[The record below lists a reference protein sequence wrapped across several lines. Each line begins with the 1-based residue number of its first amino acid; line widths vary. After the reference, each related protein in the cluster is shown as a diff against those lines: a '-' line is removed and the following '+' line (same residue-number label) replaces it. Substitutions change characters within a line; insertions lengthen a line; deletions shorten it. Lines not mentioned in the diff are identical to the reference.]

1 MANNNRRIAL
11 IMGPPANGKST
22 SLRNLKKP
30 AGVVYF
36 NTDRKELPFKSAFMN
51 VQINDP
57 YEILSYMDEISA
69 QPKETVHTIII
80 DTITFLMDMFETK
93 YVVNAA
99 NTQAMWGQYAQFYK
113 QVIDKALSMDKN
125 IIFLAHEKKVMNADD
140 MVLETKV
147 PVKGSVGNTGVEAN
161 FEVVLSAKKITTAKL
176 EYLDKTPL
184 LVNDDEEGLGLM
196 YVFQTKIDK
205 NTLNERMRSP
215 FGMWGKDEK
224 YINNDIQS
232 VIDRLDSYYA

>member
-1 MANNNRRIAL
+1 MAENRRIAL

-22 SLRNLKKP
+22 SLRNLKNPK
-30 AGVVYF
+30 GVVYF
-36 NTDRKELPFKSAFMN
+36 NTDRKALPFKAEFMN

-57 YEILSYMDEISA
+57 YEILNYMDEIAS
-69 QPKETVHTIII
+69 QPKDVCHTIII

-125 IIFLAHEKKVMNADD
+125 IIFLAHEKKVMNSDD

-147 PVKGSVGNTGVEAN
+147 PIKGSVGATGCEAN
-161 FEVVLSAKKITTAKL
+161 FEVVLSAKKIATTKL
-176 EYLDKTPL
+176 EYLDKTAL

-205 NTLNERMRSP
+205 STLNERMRSP
-215 FGMWGKDEK
+215 LGMWGKDEK

>member
-1 MANNNRRIAL
+1 MANRRIAL

-22 SLRNLKKP
+22 SLRKLKQPK
-30 AGVVYF
+30 GVVYF
-36 NTDRKELPFKSAFMN
+36 NTDRKSLPFKSEFMN
-51 VQINDP
+51 VEINDP
-57 YEILSYMDEISA
+57 YEILAYMDEIA
-69 QPKETVHTIII
+69 TQPKEICHTIII

-140 MVLETKV
+140 MILETKV
-147 PVKGSVGNTGVEAN
+147 PIKGSVGATGVEAN
-161 FEVVLSAKKITTAKL
+161 FEVVLSAKKIATSKL
-176 EYLDKTPL
+176 EYLDKTAL
-184 LVNDDEEGLGLM
+184 LVNDDEEELGLM

-205 NTLNERMRSP
+205 ATLNERMRSP
-215 FGMWGKDEK
+215 LGMWGRDEK
-224 YINNDIQS
+224 FINNDIQS
-232 VIDRLDSYYA
+232 VIDRLDSYYE

>member
-22 SLRNLKKP
+22 SLRNLKNP

-57 YEILSYMDEISA
+57 YEILSYMDEIST

-161 FEVVLSAKKITTAKL
+161 FEVVLSAKKIATAKL

>member
-1 MANNNRRIAL
+1 MSNRRIAL
-11 IMGPPANGKST
+11 IMGPPANGKSS

-30 AGVVYF
+30 KGVVVF
-36 NTDRKELPFKSAFMN
+36 NTDRKDLPFKSEFMN
-51 VQINDP
+51 VPINDP
-57 YEILSYMDEISA
+57 YEILTYMDEVA
-69 QPKETVHTIII
+69 TQPADVCHTIII

-93 YVVNAA
+93 YVVNAV

-113 QVIDKALSMDKN
+113 QVIDKALAMDKN
-125 IIFLAHEKKVMNADD
+125 VIFLAHEKKVMNSDE

-147 PVKGSVGNTGVEAN
+147 PIKGSVGATGVESN
-161 FEVVLSAKKITTAKL
+161 FEVVLSAKKIATNKL

-184 LVNDDEEGLGLM
+184 LVNDDHDEIGVM

-215 FGMWGKDEK
+215 MGMWSKEEK
-224 YINNDIQS
+224 YINNDIQL
-232 VIDRLDSYYA
+232 VIDKLDAYYA

>member
-1 MANNNRRIAL
+1 MSSNRRVAL
-11 IMGPPANGKST
+11 IMGPPANGKSA
-22 SLRNLKKP
+22 SLRNLKNPK
-30 AGVVYF
+30 GVVYF
-36 NTDRKELPFKSAFMN
+36 NTDRKDLPFKAEFMN
-51 VQINDP
+51 VPINDP
-57 YEILSYMDEISA
+57 LEILSYMDEIA
-69 QPKETVHTIII
+69 TQPNETCHTIII

-113 QVIDKALSMDKN
+113 QVIDKALAMDKN

-147 PVKGSVGNTGVEAN
+147 PVKGSVGATGVEAN
-161 FEVVLSAKKITTAKL
+161 FEVVLSAKKIATAKL
-176 EYLDKTPL
+176 EHLDKTDL
-184 LVNDDEEGLGLM
+184 LKNDDEDDIGVM

-205 NTLNERMRSP
+205 ATLNERMRSP
-215 FGMWGKDEK
+215 IGMWKKEEK

-232 VIDRLDSYYA
+232 VIDRLNYYYAS

>member
-1 MANNNRRIAL
+1 MSSNRRIAL
-11 IMGPPANGKST
+11 IMGPPSYGKSA
-22 SLRNLKKP
+22 SLRNLKNPK
-30 AGVVYF
+30 GVVVF
-36 NTDRKELPFKSAFMN
+36 NTDRKDLPFKSEFMN
-51 VQINDP
+51 VPINDP
-57 YEILSYMDEISA
+57 YEILTYMDEISA
-69 QPKETVHTIII
+69 QPAEVCHTMII

-93 YVVNAA
+93 CVVNAA

-113 QVIDKALSMDKN
+113 QVIDKALAMNKN

-147 PVKGSVGNTGVEAN
+147 PVKGSVGATGVEAN
-161 FEVVLSAKKITTAKL
+161 FEVVLSAKKVQTSKL

-184 LVNDDEEGLGLM
+184 LVNDDVDDTGIM

-205 NTLNERMRSP
+205 TTLHERMRSP
-215 FGMWGKDEK
+215 MGMWKKEEK

>member
-1 MANNNRRIAL
+1 MTNNNRRIAL

-22 SLRNLKKP
+22 SLRNLKNP

-36 NTDRKELPFKSAFMN
+36 NTDRKELPFKSGFMN

-57 YEILSYMDEISA
+57 YEILSYMDEIGT

-147 PVKGSVGNTGVEAN
+147 PIKGSVGATGVEAN
-161 FEVVLSAKKITTAKL
+161 FEVVLSAKKIATAKL
-176 EYLDKTPL
+176 EYLGKTPL

>member
-1 MANNNRRIAL
+1 MSSNRRVAL
-11 IMGPPANGKST
+11 IMGPPANGKSA
-22 SLRNLKKP
+22 SLRNLKNPK
-30 AGVVYF
+30 GVVYF
-36 NTDRKELPFKSAFMN
+36 NTDRKDLPFKAEFMN
-51 VQINDP
+51 VPINDP
-57 YEILSYMDEISA
+57 LEILSYMDEIATQSN
-69 QPKETVHTIII
+69 ETCHTIII

-113 QVIDKALSMDKN
+113 QVIDKALAMDKN

-147 PVKGSVGNTGVEAN
+147 PIKGSVGATGVEAN
-161 FEVVLSAKKITTAKL
+161 FEVVLSAKKIATTKL
-176 EYLDKTPL
+176 EHLDKTEL
-184 LVNDDEEGLGLM
+184 LKNDDEDDIGVM

-205 NTLNERMRSP
+205 ATLNERMRSP
-215 FGMWGKDEK
+215 MGMWKKEEK

-232 VIDRLDSYYA
+232 VIDRLNYYYAS

>member
-1 MANNNRRIAL
+1 MSSNRRVAL
-11 IMGPPANGKST
+11 IMGPPANGKSA
-22 SLRNLKKP
+22 SLRNLKNPK
-30 AGVVYF
+30 GVVYF
-36 NTDRKELPFKSAFMN
+36 NTDRKDLPFKAEFMN
-51 VQINDP
+51 VPINDP
-57 YEILSYMDEISA
+57 LEILSYMDEIA
-69 QPKETVHTIII
+69 TQPNETCHTIII

-161 FEVVLSAKKITTAKL
+161 FEVVLSAKKIATAKL